1 MRVLDYE
8 GLRRLLIRSLE
19 DAGLLVKVDEVLYV
33 NELASVCELIIH
45 RHLD

>member
-19 DAGLLVKVDEVLYV
+19 DAGLLVKVDG
-33 NELASVCELIIH
+33 SST
-45 RHLD
+45 